1 MVPELVGAYTPDDV
15 ADVVCGLI
23 RNPADLAQ
31 MRRKLLALWA
41 GPSDGVV
48 INEKGAAE
56 LIVGEVERLLR
67 AS

>member
-1 MVPELVGAYTPDDV
+1 MVPELVGAYGPDDV

-23 RNPADLAQ
+23 RNPADLGET
-31 MRRKLLALWA
+31 RRKLLALWA
-41 GPSDGVV
+41 GPSGGVV